1 MQIGEYEKNIE
12 DMFIY
17 KLLGINYN
25 KLDSFSKTLIN
36 SVGILILLMFVIMI
50 YRNVR
55 LFLNPKKKKVLEPST
70 KTQQKTTL
78 TTQGKMSENIKK
90 K

>member
-1 MQIGEYEKNIE
+1 MQTGEYEMNTE

-25 KLDSFSKTLIN
+25 RLDSFSKTLIN
-36 SVGILILLMFVIMI
+36 LVGILILLIFVIVI

-70 KTQQKTTL
+70 QTPQKTTP
-78 TTQGKMSENIKK
+78 TTQGKMSENKK
-90 K
+90 KK